1 MPAAG
6 TRTGSPAEYMRH
18 ESLSTAGGNALEGEL
33 RIGDREVHVW
43 TIRLETSA
51 RARAEFLSTLS
62 ASERARLEALRGEE
76 LSGRYALFHGALR
89 ALLEGY
95 TGEPAAQIVLR
106 RDGNG
111 KPRLSGPTR
120 LKFNMSDSG
129 GIAVYAF
136 ALDCAVG
143 VDVEAIRPLRDD
155 RLRAIARVAFCAAE
169 TAELW
174 SLPPGERLPAFY
186 RGWTRKE
193 AYVKAVGE
201 GLSMP
206 LDRVR
211 VSLRADEAARIV
223 ELLPGEDAPPAWTLH
238 HLEPAPGWV
247 GALAYRSAPRRVIS
261 LGPRGAEDL
270 LPSLRRIPAA
280 PPAAPGAGYPAGHPG
295 G

>member
-1 MPAAG
+1 
-6 TRTGSPAEYMRH
+6 MRH
-18 ESLSTAGGNALEGEL
+18 ESLSTAGGTGLEGEL

-51 RARAEFLSTLS
+51 RARAEFLAMLS
-62 ASERARLEALRGEE
+62 ASEQARLEALRGDE
-76 LSGRYALFHGALR
+76 LRGRYALFHGALR
-89 ALLEGY
+89 VLLEGY
-95 TGEPAAQIVLR
+95 TGEPAAGIVLR
-106 RDGNG
+106 RDGKG

-120 LKFNMSDSG
+120 LEFNMSDSG
-129 GIAVYAF
+129 ALAVYAF

-143 VDVEAIRPLRDD
+143 VDVEAIRPLPDD

-169 TAELW
+169 TTELCW
-174 SLPPGERLPAFY
+174 LPPGERLPAFY

-201 GLSMP
+201 GLSIP
-206 LDRVR
+206 LDRVH

-223 ELLPGEDAPPAWTLH
+223 ELQPGEDGPPGWTLH
-238 HLEPAPGWV
+238 HLEPAAGWV
-247 GALAYRSAPRRVIS
+247 GALAYRSAPRRLTS

-270 LPSLRRIPAA
+270 LPSGRRLPAA
-280 PPAAPGAGYPAGHPG
+280 PDAGGPAGHLG

>member
-1 MPAAG
+1 
-6 TRTGSPAEYMRH
+6 MRH
-18 ESLSTAGGNALEGEL
+18 ESLSTAGGNGLEGEL
-33 RIGDREVHVW
+33 RIGDWEVHVW

-51 RARAEFLSTLS
+51 RARAELLSVLS
-62 ASERARLEALRGEE
+62 ASEQARLEALRGEE
-76 LSGRYALFHGALR
+76 LRCRYALFHGALR
-89 ALLEGY
+89 VLLEGY
-95 TGEPAAQIVLR
+95 TGQPAAKIALQ
-106 RDGNG
+106 RDGKG

-120 LKFNMSDSG
+120 LKLNMSDSG

-143 VDVEAIRPLRDD
+143 VDVEAIRPLPDD

-169 TAELW
+169 TAELC

-201 GLSMP
+201 GLSIP
-206 LDRVR
+206 VDRVH

-223 ELLPGEDAPPAWTLH
+223 EFLPGEDAPPFWTLH

-247 GALAYRSAPRRVIS
+247 GALAYRSAPRLLTS
-261 LGPRGAEDL
+261 LGPGGAEDL

-280 PPAAPGAGYPAGHPG
+280 RSPRRAPAVRPAAPSARSDP
-295 G
+295 

>member
-1 MPAAG
+1 
-6 TRTGSPAEYMRH
+6 MRH